1 MDADSQRTTC
11 VTWAA
16 PAQGQRMFEFVFER
30 TPLDSWMMCCR
41 RWFRS
46 SVPDPVTDN
55 WMASRLIHWRRCRL
69 RRRLPLTFAAAASVI
84 VIVTVVSGVIV
95 DAAAVAGTTTAGDDG
110 ERRVRHRL
118 ELIDCCDQA
127 MLQLLLPP
135 SRGP

>member
-1 MDADSQRTTC
+1 
-11 VTWAA
+11 
-16 PAQGQRMFEFVFER
+16 MFEFVFER
-30 TPLDSWMMCCR
+30 TQLGSWMMCCL

-46 SVPDPVTDN
+46 SLPDPVTDN
-55 WMASRLIHWRRCRL
+55 WMASRLIHWHRCR
-69 RRRLPLTFAAAASVI
+69 RRRLLLTFAAAASVI

-95 DAAAVAGTTTAGDDG
+95 VAAAVAGTTTAGDDG
-110 ERRVRHRL
+110 GERRERHRL